1 MTRSELISLLADKHL
16 QFTASDVE
24 LAVNTVIDSISN
36 HLVKGGRVEIR
47 GVGSFSARTRPPR
60 LGHDPR
66 TGEKVHVPEKRV
78 LYFRPGTELRE
89 RVNVEQVKQRDVIE
103 ETA

>member
-1 MTRSELISLLADKHL
+1 MIRSELISRLADKHPQL
-16 QFTASDVE
+16 TASDVG
-24 LAVNTVIDSISN
+24 LVVKTVIDSIGN

-60 LGHDPR
+60 LGLNPR
-66 TGEKVHVPEKRV
+66 TGEKIHVPEKNV
-78 LYFRPGTELRE
+78 LNFRPGTELRE
-89 RVNVEQVKQRDVIE
+89 RVKQRDVLK

>member
-1 MTRSELISLLADKHL
+1 MTRSELISHLADKHPQL
-16 QFTASDVE
+16 TASDVG
-24 LAVNTVIDSISN
+24 LVVKTVIDSIGN

-66 TGEKVHVPEKRV
+66 TGEKIHVPEKRV
-78 LYFRPGTELRE
+78 LYFRPGIELRE
-89 RVNVEQVKQRDVIE
+89 RVNVEQVNK
-103 ETA
+103 ETD